1 MNKFSDLL
9 PSFSSLFPSFDKE
22 LLSALEEFA
31 EIKEV
36 KAGDVIMRKGQF
48 IKHTMLVLK
57 GTIKIYRNDN
67 EGGEFFMYHLL
78 PGQACAI
85 SMICATQ
92 AETSQITAIA
102 VEDSTLLVIPLKMM
116 EKWMAEQKS
125 WYEFVINT
133 YRNRFEELLIVID
146 QVAFRSMDER
156 LEFYLK
162 RQSKNLS
169 LRVINLSHQQIA
181 NDLNSTREVISRL
194 LKKMEQ
200 RGLVKLQRNYIEL
213 EPKMLEV

>member
-1 MNKFSDLL
+1 MSNLKE
-9 PSFSSLFPSFDKE
+9 LFPSFDKD
-22 LLSALEEFA
+22 LIAAIDEFA

-36 KAGDVIMRKGQF
+36 KAGDVLMRKGQF

-57 GTIKIYRNDN
+57 GSIKIYRNDS
-67 EGGEFFMYHLL
+67 EGGEFFMYHLA

-92 AETSQITAIA
+92 SETSQITAIA
-102 VEDSTLLVIPLKMM
+102 VEDSTILVVPLKMM
-116 EKWMAEQKS
+116 EKWMAVHKS
-125 WYEFVINT
+125 WYEFIVNT

-146 QVAFRSMDER
+146 QIAIRSMDER

-162 RQSKNLS
+162 RQSKNSS

-181 NDLNSTREVISRL
+181 TDLNSTREVISRL

-200 RGLVKLQRNYIEL
+200 RGLVKLNRNYIEL
-213 EPKMLEV
+213 ETKMLQV

>member
-1 MNKFSDLL
+1 MML
-9 PSFSSLFPSFDKE
+9 PVKELFPSFDKE
-22 LLSALEEFA
+22 LLSEIDKNA

-36 KAGDVIMRKGQF
+36 KAGEMVMRKGQY
-48 IKHTMLVLK
+48 IKSTMLLLK
-57 GTIKIYRNDN
+57 GHIKIYRGDD

-92 AETSQITAIA
+92 NEMSQISAVAI
-102 VEDSTLLVIPLKMM
+102 EDSTLLVVPLTMM
-116 EKWMAEQKS
+116 EKWMEKYKS

-133 YRNRFEELLIVID
+133 YRSRFEELLIVID

-162 RQSKNLS
+162 RQSKNSS
-169 LRVINLSHQQIA
+169 LKTLNLSHLQIA
-181 NDLNSTREVISRL
+181 TDLNSTREVISRL

-200 RGLVKLQRNYIEL
+200 RGMVKLHRNYIEL
-213 EPKMLEV
+213 EQGMLDS